1 MLKAQP
7 RRPWRA
13 PLGHVSLTSGLLRLP
28 SAKVL
33 KLAARN
39 LARYWRRTLLT
50 AGLIILGVVAVLL
63 FIAVSGSFK
72 SLIVGQITDSVLG
85 HVQVHRKGYVA
96 SIDNLP
102 LNLNMKPNAVNKV
115 EQALKDIDAVAVWSP
130 RLKFGAMFSNF
141 TETTSI
147 RVNGVIPERE
157 AAAMPMLPGRLVQG
171 SAANGLL
178 ERGKLLIPEILAKG
192 MKIGV
197 GDTVV
202 LVATNLDGSVNGKT
216 FTVQGVLGDV
226 TGPGGRDG
234 YLHLDD
240 ARELLR
246 LTEPEVS
253 EIAVRLT
260 DLGRLGTARAQ
271 IAQALSDVRNPQGQ
285 PTLEVHGW
293 DQLSPFANIARM
305 IDLLDVFIRVML
317 VGIVLIAVMNVMM
330 MAVYERI
337 REIGAISAIG
347 TPPRRILGLFLGEG
361 VLLGLIGTTIGTLLS
376 LVIIYALNL
385 WPVHFTFGRQQEL
398 VLVPAIAAVDVVL
411 IGAIVLLVAVAA
423 SLQPAWKA
431 ARMDPI
437 TALRHV

>member
-1 MLKAQP
+1 M
-7 RRPWRA
+7 
-13 PLGHVSLTSGLLRLP
+13 
-28 SAKVL
+28 AKIL

-50 AGLIILGVVAVLL
+50 SGLIILGVVAVLL
-63 FIAVSGSFK
+63 FVAVSGSFK
-72 SLIVGQITDSVLG
+72 GLIVGQITDSMLG
-85 HVQVHRKGYVA
+85 HLQVHGRGYVA

-102 LNLNMKPNAVNKV
+102 LNLNMKPAAVTQV
-115 EQALKDIDAVAVWSP
+115 EQALQGVAEVVAWSP

-141 TETTSI
+141 AETTTI
-147 RVNGVIPERE
+147 RLNGVLPERE
-157 AAAMPMLPGRLVQG
+157 AAAMPMLAGRLVQG

-178 ERGKLLIPEILAKG
+178 ERGKVLIPEIIARG
-192 MKIGV
+192 MKLKP

-202 LVATNLDGSVNGKT
+202 LVATNLDGSVNGQR
-216 FTVQGVLGDV
+216 FVVQGVLGDV

-234 YLHLDD
+234 YVHLED

-246 LTEPEVS
+246 MTEGEVS
-253 EIAVRLT
+253 EIAVRLR
-260 DLGRLGTARAQ
+260 DLAALPAAKAR
-271 IAQALSDVRNPQGQ
+271 ITQALAGAG
-285 PTLEVHGW
+285 TLEVHGW

-317 VGIVLIAVMNVMM
+317 VGIVLIAVMNVMI

-337 REIGAISAIG
+337 REIGMIAAIG
-347 TPPRRILGLFLGEG
+347 TPPRRILALFLAEG
-361 VLLGLIGTTIGTLLS
+361 ALLGIVGTAIGMILS
-376 LVIIYALNL
+376 LALVTALNV
-385 WPVHFTFGRQQEL
+385 WPVHFTFGREQQL
-398 VLVPAIAAVDVVL
+398 VLAPSLAAADAFL
-411 IGAIVLLVAVAA
+411 IGAIVVVMAILA

>member
-1 MLKAQP
+1 ML
-7 RRPWRA
+7 
-13 PLGHVSLTSGLLRLP
+13 
-28 SAKVL
+28 KVL
-33 KLAARN
+33 KLAVRN
-39 LARYWRRTLLT
+39 LARYWRRTVLT

-102 LNLNMKPNAVNKV
+102 LNLNMKPGAVGKI
-115 EQALKDIDAVAVWSP
+115 EQALKGIDAVAVWSP

-171 SAANGLL
+171 SADGGLI

-192 MKIGV
+192 MKVKV

-216 FTVQGVLGDV
+216 FVVQGVLGDV

-240 ARELLR
+240 AREMLR
-246 LTEPEVS
+246 MSEAEVS
-253 EIAVRLT
+253 EIAIRLK
-260 DLGRLGTARAQ
+260 DLKRLPTAKAG
-271 IAQALSDVRNPQGQ
+271 IAQALAEVRNPQGQ
-285 PTLEVHGW
+285 PALEVHGW

-305 IDLLDVFIRVML
+305 IDLLDIFIRIML

-337 REIGAISAIG
+337 REIGAIAAIG
-347 TPPRRILGLFLGEG
+347 TPPRRILGLFLSEG
-361 VLLGLIGTTIGTLLS
+361 LLLGLLGTIVGTVAS
-376 LVIIYALNL
+376 LGIIYALNV

-398 VLVPAIAAVDVVL
+398 ILVPSIAALDVIL
-411 IGAIVLLVAVAA
+411 IGLIVLAVAIAA

>member
-1 MLKAQP
+1 MLKI
-7 RRPWRA
+7 
-13 PLGHVSLTSGLLRLP
+13 
-28 SAKVL
+28 L
-33 KLAARN
+33 KLASRN

-63 FIAVSGSFK
+63 FISVSGSFK
-72 SLIVGQITDSVLG
+72 GLIVGQITDSMLG
-85 HVQVHRKGYVA
+85 HLQVHRKGYVA

-102 LNLNMKPNAVNKV
+102 LNLNMKPGAVEKV
-115 EQALKDIDAVAVWSP
+115 EQALKGMDDVVAWSP

-147 RVNGVIPERE
+147 RLNGVIPERE

-171 SAANGLL
+171 SIANGLV
-178 ERGKLLIPEILAKG
+178 ERGKLLIPEILARG
-192 MKIGV
+192 MKVNI

-246 LTEPEVS
+246 LTEAEVS
-253 EIAVRLT
+253 EIAVRLKN
-260 DLGRLGTARAQ
+260 LGKLPAARVQ
-271 IAQALSDVRNPQGQ
+271 IAQALAGIRNPQGQ
-285 PTLEVHGW
+285 PALEVHGW

-305 IDLLDVFIRVML
+305 IDLLDIFIRVML

-337 REIGAISAIG
+337 REIGMISAIG
-347 TPPRRILGLFLGEG
+347 TLPRRILGLFLTEG
-361 VLLGLIGTTIGTLLS
+361 LLLGLVGTAIGTLLS
-376 LVIIYALNL
+376 LVIIYALTL

-398 VLVPAIAAVDVVL
+398 VLVPAIAAIDVLLV
-411 IGAIVLLVAVAA
+411 GVIVLLVAIAA

>member
-1 MLKAQP
+1 M
-7 RRPWRA
+7 
-13 PLGHVSLTSGLLRLP
+13 
-28 SAKVL
+28 AKIL

-50 AGLIILGVVAVLL
+50 SGLIILGVVAVLL

-72 SLIVGQITDSVLG
+72 GLIVGQITDSMLG
-85 HVQVHRKGYVA
+85 HLQLHRRGYVA

-102 LNLNMKPNAVNKV
+102 LNLNMKPA
-115 EQALKDIDAVAVWSP
+115 AVAQADKALGADPAVVAWSP

-147 RVNGVIPERE
+147 RLNGVLPERE
-157 AAAMPMLPGRLVQG
+157 VAAMPMLAKRLVQG

-178 ERGKLLIPEILAKG
+178 ERGKVLVPEIIARG
-192 MKIGV
+192 MNLKP

-202 LVATNLDGSVNGKT
+202 LVATNLDGSVNGQS
-216 FTVQGVLGDV
+216 FVVQGVLGDV

-234 YLHLDD
+234 YVHLED
-240 ARELLR
+240 ARQLLR
-246 LTEPEVS
+246 MNEAEVS
-253 EIAVRLT
+253 EIAVRLK
-260 DLGRLGTARAQ
+260 DLGALPAAKARIEA
-271 IAQALSDVRNPQGQ
+271 AVAGLRNAKGESVLQ
-285 PTLEVHGW
+285 VHGW

-317 VGIVLIAVMNVMM
+317 VGIVLIAVMNVMI

-337 REIGAISAIG
+337 REIGMIAAIG
-347 TPPRRILGLFLGEG
+347 TPPRRILALFLAEG
-361 VLLGLIGTTIGTLLS
+361 ALLGIVGTAIGVAIS
-376 LVIIYALNL
+376 LALVYALNV
-385 WPVHFTFGRQQEL
+385 WPVHFTFGRDQQL
-398 VLVPAIAAVDVVL
+398 VLAPALAAADAL
-411 IGAIVLLVAVAA
+411 AIGAVVVVMAILA

>member
-1 MLKAQP
+1 MLKI
-7 RRPWRA
+7 
-13 PLGHVSLTSGLLRLP
+13 
-28 SAKVL
+28 L
-33 KLAARN
+33 KLASRN

-72 SLIVGQITDSVLG
+72 GLIVGQITDSMLG
-85 HVQVHRKGYVA
+85 HLQVHRKGYVA

-102 LNLNMKPNAVNKV
+102 LNLNMKPGAVEKV
-115 EQALKDIDAVAVWSP
+115 EQALEGMGDVVAWSP

-147 RVNGVIPERE
+147 RLNGVIPERE
-157 AAAMPMLPGRLVQG
+157 TAAMPMLPGRLVQG
-171 SAANGLL
+171 SIAQGLV

-192 MKIGV
+192 MKVNI

-202 LVATNLDGSVNGKT
+202 LVTTNLDGSVNGKT

-246 LTEPEVS
+246 MTEPEVS
-253 EIAVRLT
+253 EIAVHLK
-260 DLGRLGTARAQ
+260 DLGKLAAARTQ
-271 IAQALSDVRNPQGQ
+271 LTQALSGIRNSQDQ
-285 PTLEVHGW
+285 PALEVHGW

-305 IDLLDVFIRVML
+305 IDLLDIFIRVML

-337 REIGAISAIG
+337 REIGMIAAIG
-347 TPPRRILGLFLGEG
+347 TPPCRILGLFLTEG
-361 VLLGLIGTTIGTLLS
+361 LLLGLVGTAIGTLLS
-376 LVIIYALNL
+376 LVIIYALTL

-398 VLVPAIAAVDVVL
+398 VLVPAIAAFEVL
-411 IGAIVLLVAVAA
+411 LVGAIVLLVAVAA